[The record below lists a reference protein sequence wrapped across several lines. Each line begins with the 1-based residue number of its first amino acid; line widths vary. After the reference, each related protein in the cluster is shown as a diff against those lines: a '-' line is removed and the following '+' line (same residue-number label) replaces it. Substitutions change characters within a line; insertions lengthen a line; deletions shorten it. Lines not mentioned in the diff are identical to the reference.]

1 LPIFTGFG
9 TLAARKWNGN
19 RIKVELAKESF
30 LSRLENERQEHDRSQ
45 PHCSSDGNHMIDPGE
60 RSKKHSIEELKFT
73 KKKWKADETVCELND
88 WSFDEESYRS
98 LDAASGSETLFN
110 GKLKMFGGTRTA
122 FCDCDNDKTHSQSM
136 PDSKMSQSACT
147 ATGLLQRLT
156 LLSDVWEDP
165 PMNCDL
171 IKDDGTITR
180 KDNYKQQN
188 PSDEGKRFLAEE
200 KRKKSVDEKRKSS
213 QKRKEAIKLSL
224 SCLVSMIMRRLF

>member
-1 LPIFTGFG
+1 
-9 TLAARKWNGN
+9 
-19 RIKVELAKESF
+19 
-30 LSRLENERQEHDRSQ
+30 
-45 PHCSSDGNHMIDPGE
+45 MIDPSE
-60 RSKKHSIEELKFT
+60 RSKKHSIEELNFT

-88 WSFDEESYRS
+88 SSFDEESSRS

-122 FCDCDNDKTHSQSM
+122 FHDSDNDKTHSQSM
-136 PDSKMSQSACT
+136 PGSKMSQSACT

-156 LLSDVWEDP
+156 FLSDVWEDP

-171 IKDDGTITR
+171 IKDDRTIRR

-188 PSDEGKRFLAEE
+188 LSDEGKRFLAEE